1 LVKSSRQI
9 EHCVSGVEER
19 PGGPLLGIPLLMVD
33 IVDTVSS
40 SSDDN
45 STTPLIG
52 SDFMITDILN
62 HKYFNSKIK

>member
-1 LVKSSRQI
+1 
-9 EHCVSGVEER
+9 VEER

>member
-19 PGGPLLGIPLLMVD
+19 PVGPSLGIPLLMVD
-33 IVDTVSS
+33 SVDTVSS

-62 HKYFNSKIK
+62 HKFQF

>member
-1 LVKSSRQI
+1 
-9 EHCVSGVEER
+9 VSGVEQR
-19 PGGPLLGIPLLMVD
+19 KIGPLLVIPTLTVD
-33 IVDTVSS
+33 SVDTVSS

-62 HKYFNSKIK
+62 HKFSILK